1 MVQWKNR
8 CDESLKVWQ
17 RLLKNRVCIPYMW
30 IGQKACSQLKIIW
43 RDDLGEELEGDGVVD
58 GKGAWVDQEGG
69 EERSRDVGQRKGC
82 YATRGV
88 GENNFEQTVLSK
100 CQNSIKLDVDSGV
113 EKASSICSTSKR
125 SCWRF
130 DLPELLREN
139 VVHILISLVEGQ
151 RKTSLQNIIKSKV
164 KTAEITNT
172 MIIIYVFSARL
183 DQLFV
188 LF

>member
-1 MVQWKNR
+1 MQWKF
-8 CDESLKVWQ
+8 ESLTIDKGYPRIEYVYHICD
-17 RLLKNRVCIPYMW
+17 LVY
-30 IGQKACSQLKIIW
+30 CSQLKIIW
-43 RDDLGEELEGDGVVD
+43 RDGLGEELEGDGVVD
-58 GKGAWVDQEGG
+58 GEGAWVDQEGG
-69 EERSRDVGQRKGC
+69 EERAGNVGQREGC

-100 CQNSIKLDVDSGV
+100 CQNSIKLYDDSGV
-113 EKASSICSTSKR
+113 EKATSICSTSER

-130 DLPELLREN
+130 DHLELLRQN
-139 VVHILISLVEGQ
+139 VVNILISLVEGQ

-164 KTAEITNT
+164 ITAEITNT
-172 MIIIYVFSARL
+172 MIIIYVFSARV